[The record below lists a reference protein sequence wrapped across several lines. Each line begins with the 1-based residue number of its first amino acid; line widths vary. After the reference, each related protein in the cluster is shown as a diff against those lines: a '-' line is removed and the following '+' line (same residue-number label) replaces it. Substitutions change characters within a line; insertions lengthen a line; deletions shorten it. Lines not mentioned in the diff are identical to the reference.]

1 MSKKVKFLVF
11 ATLLGVVLLFGLWKL
26 LDTEKKD
33 MLNTRTEM
41 EITAQK
47 LLSVLNDGN
56 QGLKDSLKTEQI
68 VEVSGLVKETNLING
83 RITVLLKG
91 NDEGPPYIICDM
103 VSHQRKVVSQL
114 KPNDSVK
121 IKGMY
126 KGYLKDAVFLD
137 CIVIFSRTND

>member
-1 MSKKVKFLVF
+1 MSRKVKSIIL
-11 ATLLGVVLLFGLWKL
+11 ATPIGVVLLFGLWEL
-26 LDTEKKD
+26 LGTKKTD
-33 MLNTRTEM
+33 MITATPEL
-41 EITAQK
+41 EITARN

-56 QGLKDSLKTEQI
+56 QGLKDSLKTERI
-68 VEVSGLVKETNLING
+68 IEVTGLVKETNLINE

-103 VSHQRKVVSQL
+103 ISHQRKVVSLL

-126 KGYLKDAVFLD
+126 KGYLKDAVFLN
-137 CIVIFSRTND
+137 CIVTFTQAND

>member
-1 MSKKVKFLVF
+1 MSKKVKSIVF
-11 ATLLGVVLLFGLWKL
+11 ATLLGVVLLFGLLEL
-26 LDTEKKD
+26 LGTKRTD
-33 MLNTRTEM
+33 MFAATPEL
-41 EITAQK
+41 EITAQN

-56 QGLKDSLKTEQI
+56 QGLKDSLKTERI
-68 VEVSGLVKETNLING
+68 VEVTGWVKETNLMNG

-103 VSHQRKVVSQL
+103 VSHQRKVVSLL

-126 KGYLKDAVFLD
+126 KGYLKDAVFLN
-137 CIVIFSRTND
+137 CIVTFTQAND